1 MHSDFSDTIIVVTG
15 LMTANDGTRQ
25 FYVPQRTFLYE
36 PVVAV
41 FSSQVFVCCHSIYAG
56 RQSCGN
62 QLVSHRRKVTQEEG
76 HTGFRHLLSSVVL
89 VLTVIFIA
97 RRIQQ
102 SLPLSTVKSNF
113 VYPRN

>member
-41 FSSQVFVCCHSIYAG
+41 LVLKCLCVVIPFMLDVRVVEISWCHTGG
-56 RQSCGN
+56 R
-62 QLVSHRRKVTQEEG
+62 SHRRKVTQDFA
-76 HTGFRHLLSSVVL
+76 TCFLQRCLS
-89 VLTVIFIA
+89 
-97 RRIQQ
+97 
-102 SLPLSTVKSNF
+102 
-113 VYPRN
+113 